1 MAENKFFEFLQ
12 LSRLQNNLQD
22 PDDSTVLTSMS
33 YPNSAANGVPN
44 NPNNRQSW
52 SAPQDPFGFKGP
64 NSIMNGGVKT
74 GPGDGPT
81 YGRAK
86 MQAERTRIRQM
97 AMNGSLSDPL
107 EPVLRGRRNS
117 FSQPVNN
124 EGYSPSMYD
133 EQQNSKRGNKRSVFD
148 TFFCALFCAP
158 LLPNEMFIRRLSF
171 CLDY

>member
-1 MAENKFFEFLQ
+1 MPQCDIRKWQQNKSEFSQ

-33 YPNSAANGVPN
+33 YPNSAANGVSNGVPN
-44 NPNNRQSW
+44 NSNNRQSW

-64 NSIMNGGVKT
+64 NSIMNNQVKT
-74 GPGDGPT
+74 GPGEGPT

-107 EPVLRGRRNS
+107 EPVRGRRNS
-117 FSQPVNN
+117 FSQPDNN
-124 EGYSPSMYD
+124 EGYSPSMYN
-133 EQQNSKRGNKRSVFD
+133 EQNSKRGNYPLLFQYN
-148 TFFCALFCAP
+148 FCAP
-158 LLPNEMFIRRLSF
+158 L
-171 CLDY
+171 

>member
-1 MAENKFFEFLQ
+1 MDKKCDFAPVWKWQQNKSEFFQ

-33 YPNSAANGVPN
+33 YPNSAANGVSNGVPN
-44 NPNNRQSW
+44 NSNNRQSW

-64 NSIMNGGVKT
+64 NSIMNNQVKT
-74 GPGDGPT
+74 GPGEGPT

-107 EPVLRGRRNS
+107 EPVRGRRNS
-117 FSQPVNN
+117 FSQPDNN
-124 EGYSPSMYD
+124 EGYSPSMYN
-133 EQQNSKRGNKRSVFD
+133 EQNSKRGNYPLLFQYN
-148 TFFCALFCAP
+148 FCAP
-158 LLPNEMFIRRLSF
+158 LERIKIAL
-171 CLDY
+171 

>member
-1 MAENKFFEFLQ
+1 
-12 LSRLQNNLQD
+12 
-22 PDDSTVLTSMS
+22 MS

-148 TFFCALFCAP
+148 TFFALHFYQTKCLLGALSFYLDYECALLSAP
-158 LLPNEMFIRRLSF
+158 ILSALHF
-171 CLDY
+171 HMIVAL